1 MGRDEDSSMLRSLDE
16 DELSDMAAAAK
27 DGDSGGRRVEMEMGS
42 QLLLHAGG
50 QLNFLLDFGRPNPM
64 TLSKSG
70 A

>member
-1 MGRDEDSSMLRSLDE
+1 
-16 DELSDMAAAAK
+16 MAAAAK